1 MFDDKFLTKS
11 RGNVN
16 NEGCVVLLLS
26 SLHFIYYL
34 CTLIFE

>member
-16 NEGCVVLLLS
+16 NEGVCGPFAFFFALYLS
-26 SLHFIYYL
+26 SLHINF
-34 CTLIFE
+34 